1 MKFHHKVIE
10 IENLSEGNFILK
22 LDKKDIVFKAGQFF
36 SLGIPGTNIN
46 REYSVCSGENENSID
61 FLIREI
67 DEGILSKDLRKL
79 KIGDEVKILGPYGNF
94 YLKNFNLNENYI
106 FIASGTGISP
116 FMSLLKTY
124 PKIKYQLYHGIRYK
138 VDMINSLP
146 KKNYFKFV
154 SKENINTT
162 DFFNGRITKNLEM
175 LSKQD
180 KRSYVFMCGN
190 SMMVTDVYDYLINN
204 DFKPEKIFTE
214 IFF

>member
-1 MKFHHKVIE
+1 
-10 IENLSEGNFILK
+10 
-22 LDKKDIVFKAGQFF
+22 
-36 SLGIPGTNIN
+36 
-46 REYSVCSGENENSID
+46 
-61 FLIREI
+61 
-67 DEGILSKDLRKL
+67 
-79 KIGDEVKILGPYGNF
+79 
-94 YLKNFNLNENYI
+94 
-106 FIASGTGISP
+106 
-116 FMSLLKTY
+116 MSLLKTY